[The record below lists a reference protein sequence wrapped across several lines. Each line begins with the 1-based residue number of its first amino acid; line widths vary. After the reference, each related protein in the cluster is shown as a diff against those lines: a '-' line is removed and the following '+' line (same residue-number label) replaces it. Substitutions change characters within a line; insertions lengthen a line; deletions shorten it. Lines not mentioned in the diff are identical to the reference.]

1 MRKLLV
7 LLALCVFVSPSFA
20 TEPLKE
26 VKWGH
31 IASTAF
37 YWDVYAAR
45 ELGFMKDQKLDVQ
58 AIRIDSA
65 SQSIPQVLAGGV
77 DILSSNPELA
87 ISAIKKGGDLVI
99 IGDETQLVPWALM
112 SRPETKSIKDLKG
125 KVVGVAQ
132 LKEASTT
139 MARLLLKR
147 AGLEAS
153 DYKVIQLGG
162 TPNRYAALSRG
173 AVAATLLAQPADF
186 KAEDQGMHR
195 LASTDEVFKGP
206 AIVFVARRS
215 WLKENGDVAR
225 RFLTGAVAGMQW
237 FNDPK
242 NRQKAIDILVKSIKV
257 TPDLAGRT
265 YDLFLKKG
273 VISKDGKLP
282 LQHVENYLKLSQDGR
297 AAMDPKKFV
306 DFSYLESAQK

>member
-1 MRKLLV
+1 MQK
-7 LLALCVFVSPSFA
+7 LLALLAVCLFASPSFA
-20 TEPLKE
+20 EEPLKE

-99 IGDETQLVPWALM
+99 IGDETAVVPWALM
-112 SRPETKSIKDLKG
+112 SRPEIKSVKDLNG
-125 KVVGVAQ
+125 KVVGVTQ

-147 AGLEAS
+147 AGLES
-153 DYKVIQLGG
+153 GDYKVIQLGG

-206 AIVFVARRS
+206 AIVFVARRT

-225 RFLTGAVAGMQW
+225 RFLKGAVAGMHW
-237 FNDPK
+237 FNDRK
-242 NRQKAIDILVKSIKV
+242 NREKAIDILVKSIKV
-257 TPDLAGRT
+257 TPDLACRT

-282 LQHVENYLKLSQDGR
+282 LQHVENYLKLSQDGQ
-297 AAMDPKKFV
+297 AAMDPAKFV
-306 DFSYLESAQK
+306 DFRYLEAAKK

>member
-1 MRKLLV
+1 MRKLFAV
-7 LLALCVFVSPSFA
+7 LALCLTVSPA
-20 TEPLKE
+20 LADEPVKD
-26 VKWGH
+26 VKWGY

-45 ELGFMKDQKLDVQ
+45 ELGFMKDQKLETE

-99 IGDETQLVPWALM
+99 IGDETAVVPWALM
-112 SRPETKSIKDLKG
+112 SRPEVKTIADLKG
-125 KVVGVAQ
+125 KVVGVTQ
-132 LKEASTT
+132 LKEASTS
-139 MARLLLKR
+139 MARLLLGR
-147 AGLEAS
+147 AGLKPG
-153 DYKVIQLGG
+153 DYQVIQLGG
-162 TPNRYAALSRG
+162 TPNRYAALARG

-215 WLKENGDVAR
+215 WLAKNGDTAR
-225 RFLTGAVAGMQW
+225 RFLKGAVAGMRW
-237 FNDPK
+237 FNDRK
-242 NRQKAIDILVKSIKV
+242 NRQQAIDILVKTIKV
-257 TPDLAGRT
+257 SPDLAGRT
-265 YDLFLKKG
+265 YDLFLDKG
-273 VISKDGKLP
+273 VISKDGRLP
-282 LQHVENYLKLSQDGR
+282 LAHVENYLKLSDDGR
-297 AAMDPKKFV
+297 AAMDPAKFV
-306 DFSYLESAQK
+306 DVRYLEAGK

>member
-1 MRKLLV
+1 MRKLFAV
-7 LLALCVFVSPSFA
+7 LALCLSVSPA
-20 TEPLKE
+20 LADEPLKE
-26 VKWGH
+26 VRWGH

-37 YWDVYAAR
+37 YWDIYAAR
-45 ELGFMKDQKLDVQ
+45 DLGFMKDQKLDVQ

-65 SQSIPQVLAGGV
+65 SQSIPQVLSGAV

-99 IGDETQLVPWALM
+99 IADETAVVPWALM
-112 SRPETKSIKDLKG
+112 SRPEIKTIADLKG
-125 KVVGVAQ
+125 KVVGVTQ
-132 LKEASTT
+132 LKEASTS
-139 MARLLLKR
+139 MARLLLGR
-147 AGLEAS
+147 AGLQPS
-153 DYKVIQLGG
+153 DYQVIQLGG

-206 AIVFVARRS
+206 AIVLVARRS
-215 WLKENGDVAR
+215 WLKDHGEEAT
-225 RFLTGAVAGMQW
+225 RFLKGAVAGMRW
-237 FNDPK
+237 FSDRD
-242 NRQKAIDILVKSIKV
+242 NRRQAIDILVKAIKV

-265 YDLFLKKG
+265 YDLFQEKG
-273 VISKDGKLP
+273 AISKDGKLP

-297 AAMDPKKFV
+297 AAMDPARFV
-306 DFSYLESAQK
+306 DFRYLEAASK

>member
-1 MRKLLV
+1 MRKLFV
-7 LLALCVFVSPSFA
+7 LLALCLLFSPASA
-20 TEPLKE
+20 EEQLKE

-37 YWDVYAAR
+37 YWDIYAAR

-99 IGDETQLVPWALM
+99 IADETAVVPWALM
-112 SRPETKSIKDLKG
+112 SRPEIKSVADLKG
-125 KVVGVAQ
+125 KVVGVTQ
-132 LKEASTT
+132 LKEASTS
-139 MARLLLKR
+139 MARLLLGR
-147 AGLEAS
+147 AGLQPS
-153 DYKVIQLGG
+153 DYQVIQLGG

-173 AVAATLLAQPADF
+173 AVSATLLAQPADF
-186 KAEDQGMHR
+186 KAEDQGMRR

-206 AIVFVARRS
+206 AIVLVARRS
-215 WLKENGDVAR
+215 WLTENGDAAR
-225 RFLTGAVAGMQW
+225 RFLKGAVAGMRW
-237 FNDPK
+237 FNDRK
-242 NRQKAIDILVKSIKV
+242 NRQQAIDILVKAIKV

-265 YDLFLKKG
+265 YVLFQNNG
-273 VISKDGKLP
+273 AISKDGMLP
-282 LQHVENYLKLSQDGR
+282 LQHVENYLKLSEDGR
-297 AAMDPKKFV
+297 AAMDPAKFV
-306 DFSYLESAQK
+306 DFSFLEAANK

>member
-1 MRKLLV
+1 MRKFFA
-7 LLALCVFVSPSFA
+7 LLALCWLVNPAFA
-20 TEPLKE
+20 DEQLKE

-45 ELGFMKDQKLDVQ
+45 ELGFMKEQKLDVQ

-99 IGDETQLVPWALM
+99 IGDETALVAWTLM
-112 SRPETKSIKDLKG
+112 SRPEIKSIKDLKG
-125 KVVGVAQ
+125 KVVGVTQ
-132 LKEASTT
+132 LKEASTS
-139 MARLLLKR
+139 MARLLLSR
-147 AGLEAS
+147 AGLQPS
-153 DYKVIQLGG
+153 DYQVIQLGG
-162 TPNRYAALSRG
+162 TPNRYAALDRG
-173 AVAATLLAQPADF
+173 AVSATLLAQPADF
-186 KAEDQGMHR
+186 KAEEQGMNR
-195 LASTDEVFKGP
+195 LGSTDEVFQGP

-225 RFLTGAVAGMQW
+225 RFLKGAVAGMRW
-237 FNDPK
+237 FNDTR
-242 NRQKAIDILVKSIKV
+242 NRQQAIDILAKTIKV
-257 TPDLAGRT
+257 TPGLAGKT
-265 YDLFLKKG
+265 YDLFHKKG

-282 LQHVENYLKLSQDGR
+282 LQHVENYLKLSQDGQ
-297 AAMDPKKFV
+297 ASMDPAKFV
-306 DFSYLESAQK
+306 DFSYLEAATK

>member
-1 MRKLLV
+1 MRKILA
-7 LLALCVFVSPSFA
+7 LLALCLLVSPSFA
-20 TEPLKE
+20 GESLKE

-45 ELGFMKDQKLDVQ
+45 DLGFMKDQGLHVQ

-99 IGDETQLVPWALM
+99 IGNETAIVPWALM
-112 SRPETKSIKDLKG
+112 SRPEIKSIKDLKG
-125 KVVGVAQ
+125 KVVGVTQ
-132 LKEASTT
+132 LKQASTT
-139 MARLLLKR
+139 MTRLLLKR
-147 AGLEAS
+147 AGLKPS

-186 KAEDQGMHR
+186 KAEDQGMRR
-195 LASTDEVFKGP
+195 LAFTDEVFKGP
-206 AIVFVARRS
+206 AIVFVARRT

-225 RFLTGAVAGMQW
+225 RFLKGAVAGMHW
-237 FNDPK
+237 FNDRK

-257 TPDLAGRT
+257 TPDLAART

-273 VISKDGKLP
+273 VISKDGTLP
-282 LQHVENYLKLSQDGR
+282 LQHVENYIKVAQDGHT
-297 AAMDPKKFV
+297 AMDPAKFV
-306 DFSYLESAQK
+306 DFSYLKAAKK